1 MDNAGSTP
9 RQGSLM
15 ARFREN
21 KVKILC
27 AAGFFFAG
35 IIFWGAFNTAMEATN
50 TLQFC
55 TTCHEMEDYAFR
67 DYKTTIHYQNPYGV
81 RAVCSE
87 CHVPHPWFY
96 KIKRKIEASN
106 EVYNKLIGT
115 ISTPEKFEAH
125 RLELAKH
132 VWQVMKETDSRE
144 CRNCHSWDAMDLAN
158 QPPRARGM
166 HTTAMKDGSTCIDCH
181 KGIMDKKAADEGKA
195 ESAPAAPASFDIQ

>member
-1 MDNAGSTP
+1 MQNVESKLRWGNMLGMI
-9 RQGSLM
+9 RQHK
-15 ARFREN
+15 A
-21 KVKILC
+21 KILC

-35 IIFWGAFNTAMEATN
+35 IIFWGGFNTAMEATN

-55 TTCHEMEDYAFR
+55 TTCHEMGDYAFR
-67 DYKTTIHYQNPYGV
+67 DYKETIHYRNPFGV
-81 RAVCSE
+81 RAVCSD

-96 KIKRKIEASN
+96 KIKRKIEASA
-106 EVYNKLIGT
+106 EVYHKLAGT
-115 ISTPEKFEAH
+115 ISTPEKYEAH

-144 CRNCHSWDAMDLAN
+144 CRNCHSWDAMDLEK

-181 KGIMDKKAADEGKA
+181 KGIMDKKAADMGKA
-195 ESAPAAPASFDIQ
+195 ESAPAPTSFDIQ